1 MRKPLSDSDRKAHF
15 FESIITILILAT
27 LTSKF
32 ILNLKGS
39 INLDEFHFL
48 SYVYQFK
55 NGNLSEYSGT
65 FHSLFFAPF
74 LSKQPN
80 EVITIVEIRIFLFF
94 LFLGNCYFTYYVSR
108 VFLDRFSS
116 LFSTLCYVSFSYIYF
131 NASSFRYD
139 SLCSFLFL
147 LSIFLI
153 CKLKHRNCVIA
164 ICALLLSISVMLTIK
179 AIFHVLCFSV
189 FLFAFSLTLQNT
201 KFAIKQLTVFYIIL
215 SILYF
220 FLNILYGAVAF
231 SDPLKFIGI
240 EKAIQ
245 ETYPIFI
252 TTSYPPNNILF
263 FKKS

>member
-1 MRKPLSDSDRKAHF
+1 MSKSLSDSDRKAHF

-32 ILNLKGS
+32 ILNLKSS

-48 SYVYQFK
+48 SYAYQFK
-55 NGNLSEYSGT
+55 NGILNEYSGT

-74 LSKQPN
+74 LSKDPN

-94 LFLGNCYFTYYVSR
+94 LYLGNCYFTYYVSR

-116 LFSTLCYVSFSYIYF
+116 LFSTLCYISFSYVYF

-153 CKLKHRNCVIA
+153 CKLKCRNFVIA
-164 ICALLLSISVMLTIK
+164 ICALLLSISLMLTIK

-189 FLFAFSLTLQNT
+189 FLFAFSLKLQNI
-201 KFAIKQLTVFYIIL
+201 KVAIKQLTVFYIIV

-220 FLNILYGAVAF
+220 F
-231 SDPLKFIGI
+231 
-240 EKAIQ
+240 
-245 ETYPIFI
+245 
-252 TTSYPPNNILF
+252 
-263 FKKS
+263 